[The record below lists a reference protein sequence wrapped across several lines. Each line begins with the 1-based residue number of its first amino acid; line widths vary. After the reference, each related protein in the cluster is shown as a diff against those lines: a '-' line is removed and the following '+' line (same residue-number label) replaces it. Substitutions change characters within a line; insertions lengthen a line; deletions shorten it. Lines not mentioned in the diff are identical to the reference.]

1 MGQDT
6 PEGRLREARKAAGYA
21 DASDFAAALGMPA
34 VTYRAYETGQNG
46 YARHALRFAARLGT
60 TAEWLLEGRGAGPN
74 DRPSFDPTALKAV
87 IETVLE
93 LSGIGAAKRIAAAD
107 VAARALAILE
117 ARREPGTD
125 PAQQARHT
133 VLALWH

>member
-1 MGQDT
+1 MGIDT

-21 DASDFAAALGMPA
+21 DASDFAAALGMSA
-34 VTYRAYETGQNG
+34 ITYRAYETGQNG
-46 YARHALRFAARLGT
+46 YARHAVRFAAKLGT
-60 TAEWLLEGRGAGPN
+60 SAEWLLEGKGQEPGR
-74 DRPSFDPTALKAV
+74 RTASDFNAARAV

-93 LSGIGAAKRIAAAD
+93 LSGMGQAKRAAAAE
-107 VAARALAILE
+107 VAVRALAILE
-117 ARREPGTD
+117 ARPEPGAD